1 MSSRAEPATR
11 HYDEKLQLILKTAA
25 KIFAEKGF
33 HHTSVRDISRTT
45 KMSLSGLYYYFTTK
59 EELLY
64 LIQERCFVTLLEH
77 WEQIDSL
84 GWDVRARI
92 RAFAENHLG
101 FFLHN
106 MPEMKVMA
114 HEDESLTGEFD
125 EKILVFKRR
134 YVKVIM
140 DLLGELQD
148 KSGAKGMDLRLA
160 TFSLFGMMNWIYTW
174 YQPKRDLPISQLIE
188 QMLRIYFFGLLKAG
202 SDEESWFTAA
212 APANAEDGFSLWQNL
227 EMARQK

>member
-33 HHTSVRDISRTT
+33 HHTSVRDISRAT

-77 WEQIDSL
+77 WEQIDSGGL
-84 GWDVRARI
+84 DVRARI

-125 EKILVFKRR
+125 ERILVFKRR

-140 DLLGELQD
+140 DLLGELQE
-148 KSGAKGMDLRLA
+148 KSGAKGIDLRLA

-212 APANAEDGFSLWQNL
+212 PPANAEDGFSLWQNL

>member
-1 MSSRAEPATR
+1 MSSRAEPASR
-11 HYDEKLQLILKTAA
+11 HYDEKLQSILKTSA

-33 HHTSVRDISRTT
+33 HHTSVRDISRAT

-77 WEQIDSL
+77 WEQIDAPGS
-84 GWDVRARI
+84 DVRGRI

-125 EKILVFKRR
+125 DKILVLKRR

-140 DLLGELQD
+140 DLMAELQET
-148 KSGAKGMDLRLA
+148 SGAKGIDLRLA

-174 YQPKRDLPISQLIE
+174 YQPRRDLPISQLIE

-202 SDEESWFTAA
+202 SDAESWFAAA
-212 APANAEDGFSLWQNL
+212 APANAKDGFSLWHNIP
-227 EMARQK
+227 